1 VLVAAVLGPEQGEH
15 GKLEVV
21 RFAAEQLAD
30 AVELLV
36 GQPQRTVERL
46 FRSDLR
52 QGPESSGGRRQVPAT
67 FLGCEKHL

>member
-1 VLVAAVLGPEQGEH
+1 VFVAAVLGPEQGKDR
-15 GKLEVV
+15 KLEVV
-21 RFAAEQLAD
+21 GVATEQLAD

-52 QGPESSGGRRQVPAT
+52 QGQQCTEGGRQAPAT
-67 FLGCEKHL
+67 FLVL